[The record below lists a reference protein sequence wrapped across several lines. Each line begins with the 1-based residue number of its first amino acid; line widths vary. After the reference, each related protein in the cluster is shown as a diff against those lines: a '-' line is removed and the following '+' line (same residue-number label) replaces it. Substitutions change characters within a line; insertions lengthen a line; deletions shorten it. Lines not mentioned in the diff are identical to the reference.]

1 MSRSGRTARAIG
13 LVVAGLL
20 LLGGCA
26 APESATAPEQRTAP
40 SASPSAQPTTIEKDP
55 RDVLDALASRVA
67 AAPVAISVP
76 DLGIEM
82 SVLPQALDERGQ
94 MALPASA
101 FDAGWYQYSAGPG
114 ASQGATVLASHV
126 FTVAEGEGPFLN
138 LLGAQPGQLVSV
150 VDADGVQHDYRI
162 TTVEQI
168 PKDDVPLDRIFT
180 TVGDPHLVMV
190 TCGGDYDSGYAG
202 GVGRYEDNVIVTA
215 ERLS

>member
-1 MSRSGRTARAIG
+1 MSGRTARAIG
-13 LVVAGLL
+13 FTVAALL

-26 APESATAPEQRTAP
+26 APEPQRAPEQGDSAPVTPAPAPTVSGP
-40 SASPSAQPTTIEKDP
+40 SA
-55 RDVLDALASRVA
+55 RDVLDELATRVA
-67 AAPVAISVP
+67 PAPVSLSVP

-82 SVLPQALDERGQ
+82 AILPQALDERGQ

-150 VDADGVQHDYRI
+150 VDADGAQYDYRI

>member
-1 MSRSGRTARAIG
+1 MPRSGRGARAIG
-13 LVVAGLL
+13 LVATLL
-20 LLGGCA
+20 LLGACA
-26 APESATAPEQRTAP
+26 APDAVRAPEQRDAAP
-40 SASPSAQPTTIEKDP
+40 APTSSPAPVAQSP
-55 RDVLDALASRVA
+55 REVLDALASRVA
-67 AAPVAISVP
+67 PAPASLSVP
-76 DLGIEM
+76 ELGIEM
-82 SVLPQALDERGQ
+82 AIEPQGLDDRGQ

-126 FTVAEGEGPFLN
+126 FTVAEGEGPFLR
-138 LLGAQPGQLVSV
+138 LLDARPGQLVSV
-150 VDADGVQHDYRI
+150 VDVDGVRHEYRI

-190 TCGGDYDSGYAG
+190 TCGGDYDESYAG